1 MNFEQWS
8 RKMKT
13 LQIQAGRKF
22 ENALLRHFEKCGNRV
37 EKDPV
42 LANGRTPDFLLTDHN
57 GISCYVEAK
66 FLMWPRDI
74 FQYARNLN
82 PARSWIKPHLRD
94 RIFEK
99 VESDIASKYPS
110 SVLNGLPLVI
120 AIFDYSTVDIVDFE
134 GELCTTPP
142 SAHDATQYGHR
153 PPAFWDPNPEN
164 PVTITNIQAVWQWIP
179 VSEFSSRFGSITKP
193 VLYTNPYNQIALPG
207 SLTAF
212 NRITWSQPIN
222 RTGIARAVM
231 IDGGASY
238 DFEAIE
244 HQTGWRLIIEES
256 RLLGQQVRNS
266 SQIHDRDR

>member
-13 LQIQAGRKF
+13 LQIQAGLKF
-22 ENALLRHFEKCGNRV
+22 ENALLQHFEKCGNRI

-42 LANGRTPDFLLTDHN
+42 LANRRTPDFLVTDQN

-66 FLMWPRDI
+66 FFMWPRDEFEYQRI
-74 FQYARNLN
+74 LN
-82 PARSWIKPHLRD
+82 QNRSEIKPHSRD

-99 VESDIASKYPS
+99 VEYDIACKYPS
-110 SVLNGLPLVI
+110 STLNGLPLVI

-142 SAHDATQYGHR
+142 TAHDIAQYGHK
-153 PPAFWDPNPEN
+153 PPPFWDASPEN
-164 PVTITNIQAVWQWIP
+164 PVTIANIQAVWQWIP
-179 VSEFSSRFGSITKP
+179 VSECSGRFGYITKP
-193 VLYTNPYNQIALPG
+193 VLFTNPYNQIRLPD

-222 RTGIARAVM
+222 RTEIARATM

-244 HQTGWRLIIEES
+244 QQTGWRMLVEGS
-256 RLLGQQVRNS
+256 RLLAQQVRDFHSN
-266 SQIHDRDR
+266 R